1 MKKYDDIIHL
11 PHHVSPKHPP
21 MPLQARAA
29 QFAPFAALSGHED
42 NIREAGR
49 QTDDWV
55 ELGEDAGE
63 ELDAKLSE
71 LRDMIHPN
79 VRIIYFVPDKRKEGG
94 EYRVEEGVVK
104 RVDDIFGEIIFQSGI
119 KIAVNRIIK
128 KETVLP

>member
-11 PHHVSPKHPP
+11 PHHISPRHPP
-21 MPLQARAA
+21 MPPEARAA

-63 ELDAKLSE
+63 ELDAKLSK
-71 LRDMIHPN
+71 LRDMVHPN
-79 VRIIYFVPDKRKEGG
+79 VRIIYFAPDKRKEGG
-94 EYRVEEGVVK
+94 AYRVEEGEIK
-104 RVDDIFGEIIFQSGI
+104 RIDDIFGEIEFTNGAKIPI
-119 KIAVNRIIK
+119 KRIIDV
-128 KETVLP
+128 ET

>member
-11 PHHVSPKHPP
+11 PHHISPRHPP

-63 ELDAKLSE
+63 ELGQSFQIAGYGSPE
-71 LRDMIHPN
+71 RPNHILRP
-79 VRIIYFVPDKRKEGG
+79 
-94 EYRVEEGVVK
+94 
-104 RVDDIFGEIIFQSGI
+104 
-119 KIAVNRIIK
+119 
-128 KETVLP
+128 

>member
-11 PHHVSPKHPP
+11 PHHVSTKHPP

-49 QTDDWV
+49 QTDDWM

-63 ELDAKLSE
+63 ELDAKLSAI
-71 LRDMIHPN
+71 RAMVCPKA
-79 VRIIYFVPDKRKEGG
+79 RIVYFSPDRKKDGG
-94 EYRVEEGVVK
+94 EYRVEEG
-104 RVDDIFGEIIFQSGI
+104 EIKSLSQNKG
-119 KIAVNRIIK
+119 N
-128 KETVLP
+128 

>member
-11 PHHVSPKHPP
+11 PHHVSPRHPP

-63 ELDAKLSE
+63 ELDAKLSAI
-71 LRDMIHPN
+71 RAMVCPKA
-79 VRIIYFVPDKRKEGG
+79 RIVYFSPDRKKDGG
-94 EYRVEEGVVK
+94 EYRVEEGEIK
-104 RVDDIFGEIIFQSGI
+104 KIDDIFGEITFKNGTQ
-119 KIAVNRIIK
+119 IAINRIIDAEK
-128 KETVLP
+128 LT

>member
-1 MKKYDDIIHL
+1 MGKYADIIHL
-11 PHHVSPKHPP
+11 SRPISTRHPP

-63 ELDAKLSE
+63 ELNAKLSE
-71 LRDMIHPN
+71 LRNTVRPN
-79 VRIIYFVPDKRKEGG
+79 VRIVYFDPDKRKEGG

-119 KIAVNRIIK
+119 KIAVNRIIDVEK
-128 KETVLP
+128 LT